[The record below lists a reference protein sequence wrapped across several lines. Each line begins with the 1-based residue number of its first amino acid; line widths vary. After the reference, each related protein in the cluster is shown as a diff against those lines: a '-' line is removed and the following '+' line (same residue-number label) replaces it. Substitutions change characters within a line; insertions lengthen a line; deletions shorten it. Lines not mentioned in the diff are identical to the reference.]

1 MRDPIKWYKNAI
13 KTNHTKR
20 GSAMRV
26 TDDRYTR
33 DRLRLDLALR
43 LIRHEART
51 QTIRGW
57 TGLSDDRIR
66 KLYRSYVAA
75 NGGTP
80 VKRHRGKAPRQSAFF
95 LRNGELRRQAA
106 TLATL
111 YCLLGL
117 IERDTARRPLTVAD
131 MRWGETFCRVY
142 ETYTRLFAA
151 PALSFEHAC
160 HLQRALGAQR
170 ELCLDEC
177 GRCGAL
183 LVVSPF
189 AGRPLCCDFCNPESR
204 GRNGHAADG

>member
-1 MRDPIKWYKNAI
+1 
-13 KTNHTKR
+13 
-20 GSAMRV
+20 MRV

-75 NGGTP
+75 SGATS
-80 VKRHRGKAPRQSAFF
+80 VKRHRGKAPRQSAYF

-111 YCLLGL
+111 YCMLGL
-117 IERDTARRPLTVAD
+117 IERDATRRPLTVAD
-131 MRWGETFCRVY
+131 MRWGERFCRVY

-160 HLQRALGAQR
+160 HLQRALGGQHD
-170 ELCLDEC
+170 LCLDDC

-189 AGRPLCCDFCNPESR
+189 AGRPPCCDFCHPDNR

>member
-1 MRDPIKWYKNAI
+1 
-13 KTNHTKR
+13 
-20 GSAMRV
+20 MRV

-66 KLYRSYVAA
+66 KLYRSYVAGA
-75 NGGTP
+75 GGVA
-80 VKRHRGKAPRQSAFF
+80 VKRHRGKSPRQSAFF

-106 TLATL
+106 ALATL

-117 IERDTARRPLTVAD
+117 IGRDSRQRPGSLPD
-131 MRWGETFCRVY
+131 MRWGEIFCRAY
-142 ETYTRLFAA
+142 ETYTRLFTA

-160 HLQRALGAQR
+160 HLQRALGQQR
-170 ELCLDEC
+170 DLGLDEC
-177 GRCGAL
+177 GRCGSL

-189 AGRPLCCDFCNPESR
+189 AGRPFSCDFCHPEGRGGAGSR
-204 GRNGHAADG
+204 TDG